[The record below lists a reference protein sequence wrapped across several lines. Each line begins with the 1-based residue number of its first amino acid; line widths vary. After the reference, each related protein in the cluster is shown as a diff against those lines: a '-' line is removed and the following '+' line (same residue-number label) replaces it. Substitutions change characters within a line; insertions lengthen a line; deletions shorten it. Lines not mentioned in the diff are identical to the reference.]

1 MGLILCSFLE
11 GHLCPVS
18 FLLLA
23 SLHQSLNLPP
33 HLWKFMAAFSQ
44 AWLKAIDLRGLRYW
58 PEHSIFCPH
67 NICLFISLKGKEMTL
82 GIARNTIKM
91 REAFPFFFFFLSVAF
106 GCSKS
111 HTGIHVCASQCFEQT
126 EHWQSTLRS
135 RYWRKEGLSQVKSPF
150 LKFSHLEWEWNK
162 QPCGSNASK
171 LKL

>member
-91 REAFPFFFFFLSVAF
+91 REAFPFFFFV
-106 GCSKS
+106 C
-111 HTGIHVCASQCFEQT
+111 GIWLFKKPHWDSCMCQPVLWT

-150 LKFSHLEWEWNK
+150 LKFSHFERGWNK